1 MNVMDIIFQSFWTL
15 WCPTG
20 SGPYG
25 GPNVQCGKIYFH
37 CMEKSSLHILIHI
50 SFRVPWGKSH
60 TSLTDDDSLKW
71 MNMWSDWSDQILDM
85 RFSFFLSLCISF
97 FLASCIQNPLSS
109 TIWWGMTDWPWYLPD
124 EMKHYSNCLQ
134 NREIKLK
141 HMYGLQNKCRC
152 RLTCSTCSC
161 SLGERVMATSSLFKV
176 PVGFSILGSD
186 LGFRLKKLR
195 KLRDC
200 DCCLGLFIVQSW
212 TVQPKQH
219 ERIGP
224 LLIVCLCLLLM
235 ARHWTLA
242 KRPLWESTK
251 TVHNRVPWSRSSLF
265 SSQINVFCSF
275 SYPKAPHMFIPKK
288 T

>member
-1 MNVMDIIFQSFWTL
+1 M
-15 WCPTG
+15 C
-20 SGPYG
+20 
-25 GPNVQCGKIYFH
+25 
-37 CMEKSSLHILIHI
+37 
-50 SFRVPWGKSH
+50 
-60 TSLTDDDSLKW
+60 
-71 MNMWSDWSDQILDM
+71 
-85 RFSFFLSLCISF
+85 
-97 FLASCIQNPLSS
+97 
-109 TIWWGMTDWPWYLPD
+109 LPG

-134 NREIKLK
+134 NTEIKLK

-161 SLGERVMATSSLFKV
+161 SLGVRVMATSSLFKV

-224 LLIVCLCLLLM
+224 LLFVCLCLLFM
-235 ARHWTLA
+235 VWHWTLA

-265 SSQINVFCSF
+265 SSQMKCFLFLQLSKSTTNVHPLKEKHKQN
-275 SYPKAPHMFIPKK
+275 YEMWK
-288 T
+288 